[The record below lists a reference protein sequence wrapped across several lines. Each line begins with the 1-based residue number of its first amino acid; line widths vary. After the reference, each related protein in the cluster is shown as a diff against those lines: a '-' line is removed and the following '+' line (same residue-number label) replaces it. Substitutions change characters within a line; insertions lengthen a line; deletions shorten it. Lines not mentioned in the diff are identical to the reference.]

1 MTVIEWDH
9 AQRGPSTAAES
20 PTPGVTELPATGTS
34 PTESGAELIQQVAL
48 GDREAFAAA
57 YDLFAP
63 AVHGVALRVLRDP
76 SLAEE
81 VTQDVFLTVW
91 QKAAS
96 FDPSRGSVRT
106 WALTFTHRRAVDVVR
121 REQSL
126 RDRTARSAALGSR
139 HVFDEVADEVLER
152 DATESA
158 GRQVDLAL
166 ASLTPLQRR
175 TITMA
180 YFDGLTYAQVAEQLS
195 IPLSTA
201 KTRIR
206 DGLRRMARELGEPV
220 SAAS

>member
-1 MTVIEWDH
+1 M
-9 AQRGPSTAAES
+9 
-20 PTPGVTELPATGTS
+20 
-34 PTESGAELIQQVAL
+34 SGAEQDQGALVERVAA
-48 GDREAFAAA
+48 GDRDAFAEL
-57 YDLFAP
+57 YDLLAP

-91 QKAAS
+91 QKAS
-96 FDPSRGSVRT
+96 FFDPSRGSART
-106 WALTFTHRRAVDVVR
+106 WVLTFTHRRAVDVVR

-139 HVFDEVADEVLER
+139 HAFDEVADEVLAR
-152 DATESA
+152 ADLESA
-158 GRQVDLAL
+158 GEKVGRAL
-166 ASLTPLQRR
+166 ESLTPLQRR
-175 TITMA
+175 TITLA
-180 YFDGLTYAQVAEQLS
+180 YFEGHTYAQVAEQLS